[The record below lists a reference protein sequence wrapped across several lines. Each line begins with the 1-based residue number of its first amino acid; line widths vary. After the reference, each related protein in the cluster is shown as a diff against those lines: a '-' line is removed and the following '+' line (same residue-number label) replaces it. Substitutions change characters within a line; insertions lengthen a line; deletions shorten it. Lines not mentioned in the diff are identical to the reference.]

1 MEFIDVIKSRFDK
14 NYVLTNKSPQHLKSN
29 IELIKR
35 TINKNSEYIFDVDGN
50 LIEQELNKYN
60 RGEDSLITYLL
71 TRFKKDFFYT
81 DIAPFYGSSSKKF
94 WLDNYANMTE
104 TGANTFIKNFIQY
117 EELQKDEDF
126 IKIAIEVI
134 KNNEINPNGLYGP
147 KLAKIFKDNELY
159 SNYVCKYF
167 IDKNINLSNVN
178 FEILN
183 NINIFGFC
191 NEMIHKYSLDECIKY
206 NLINQN
212 NVEDIISKIA
222 EENSSLSVDEIVGI
236 IKSNFGEQI
245 CEKCFQ
251 KFNDNKI
258 FSLYLKYNGETLKG
272 ATFDDLNIEFNAIP
286 TEDLETILRSRYPLQ
301 EDSRASFID
310 ILKSFDEAKRNL
322 LISTIQ
328 VQTRKSDNWFNYVNN
343 IIYNLYGN
351 SFDKLIND
359 VITRSNE
366 ITTND
371 LESMAK
377 IFSKHH
383 GVFANQCN
391 IETLEELR
399 SYDQIRN
406 NCTNYLISTNGLV
419 SDEKVFDNYRNI
431 NQITRLKDAYFN
443 KYFNITYQE
452 TIGIL
457 NSFANIVNQK
467 SDYFNEELIQ
477 AFKDIR
483 NIFDADSIDKL
494 NTLSSSITPYEGQN
508 IFEDMLNYY
517 NELYSEKGKKPLESD
532 IADEKV
538 STTGKIVEIYESTGE
553 YDGLIKI
560 VANDAKD
567 AKKKWHNSMR
577 PEGGYRYSTCVSF
590 ANQAKFEFENDLLV
604 GFDLGKKSAIRL
616 TSAIDAHT
624 PDLWD
629 TLGYE
634 YGEESQFL
642 SPDEIRGSYN
652 STGHN
657 ELVLNTL
664 YGGEKL
670 EPSYVISLHDVVTQ
684 TEIDFASEFDIPVIH
699 IPKERVKTF
708 ESNRLTELNDKF
720 KGKNLSTLE
729 ERLEYNQFVLD
740 YRRFKANFG
749 DQELIGII
757 DEKNMEFVEVP
768 EVIQSKIANNDISL
782 IINKNETLTDNV
794 MHR

>member
-1 MEFIDVIKSRFDK
+1 
-14 NYVLTNKSPQHLKSN
+14 
-29 IELIKR
+29 
-35 TINKNSEYIFDVDGN
+35 
-50 LIEQELNKYN
+50 
-60 RGEDSLITYLL
+60 
-71 TRFKKDFFYT
+71 
-81 DIAPFYGSSSKKF
+81 
-94 WLDNYANMTE
+94 
-104 TGANTFIKNFIQY
+104 
-117 EELQKDEDF
+117 
-126 IKIAIEVI
+126 
-134 KNNEINPNGLYGP
+134 
-147 KLAKIFKDNELY
+147 
-159 SNYVCKYF
+159 
-167 IDKNINLSNVN
+167 
-178 FEILN
+178 
-183 NINIFGFC
+183 
-191 NEMIHKYSLDECIKY
+191 
-206 NLINQN
+206 
-212 NVEDIISKIA
+212 
-222 EENSSLSVDEIVGI
+222 
-236 IKSNFGEQI
+236 
-245 CEKCFQ
+245 
-251 KFNDNKI
+251 
-258 FSLYLKYNGETLKG
+258 
-272 ATFDDLNIEFNAIP
+272 
-286 TEDLETILRSRYPLQ
+286 
-301 EDSRASFID
+301 
-310 ILKSFDEAKRNL
+310 
-322 LISTIQ
+322 
-328 VQTRKSDNWFNYVNN
+328 
-343 IIYNLYGN
+343 
-351 SFDKLIND
+351 
-359 VITRSNE
+359 
-366 ITTND
+366 
-371 LESMAK
+371 
-377 IFSKHH
+377 
-383 GVFANQCN
+383 
-391 IETLEELR
+391 
-399 SYDQIRN
+399 
-406 NCTNYLISTNGLV
+406 
-419 SDEKVFDNYRNI
+419 
-431 NQITRLKDAYFN
+431 
-443 KYFNITYQE
+443 
-452 TIGIL
+452 
-457 NSFANIVNQK
+457 
-467 SDYFNEELIQ
+467 
-477 AFKDIR
+477 
-483 NIFDADSIDKL
+483 
-494 NTLSSSITPYEGQN
+494 
-508 IFEDMLNYY
+508 MLNYY

-749 DQELIGII
+749 DQEFIGII